1 MESMDFM
8 NEVAGEDYL
17 SYQLAIFLIPFSF
30 FFFQVA
36 YNED

>member
-17 SYQLAIFLIPFSF
+17 LSIGHIFDPF
-30 FFFQVA
+30 FFFFLQVA

>member
-17 SYQLAIFLIPFSF
+17 SYQLAIFF
-30 FFFQVA
+30 FFLFSNSV
-36 YNED
+36 